1 MEGYYKG
8 ILLLELYTHKYY
20 YNHRQI
26 MQKACL
32 KCLGTI
38 LSKLDFLMVVITS
51 HEYVNMML
59 KSQCTPLGLPGIC
72 V

>member
-1 MEGYYKG
+1 MEGYYIR
-8 ILLLELYTHKYY
+8 ILLLELYTHTHY
-20 YNHRQI
+20 YNHRQ
-26 MQKACL
+26 ACL